1 MRLKPN
7 YLFATALFLFLL
19 YNAVTVY
26 ALERDLSLEP
36 INSAVR
42 QKLQKE
48 SGAVV
53 GNYFALVIGNNDY
66 KVFSDLRTALND
78 AKVVA
83 KVLHDNYG
91 FNTKL
96 LLNATRADI
105 LKSLSNYRKTLTNR
119 DNLLIYYAGHGWL
132 DEDANEGYWLP
143 VNATRKDKIN
153 WVSNN
158 SITSTLKAMRAKH
171 VLVVADS
178 CYSGKL
184 VRGVHI
190 KKNTPDYI
198 TRISKKKARVVLAS
212 GGLEPV
218 ADSGGKG
225 NHSVFASAFIEALR
239 ENNGVM
245 DGTELF
251 SKIRRPVMVNSDQTP
266 EYADIRKAGHDGG
279 DFIFVNTVSLES
291 RSAQIERDISKER
304 QQLEKERQALALER
318 RRFEE
323 EKLIML
329 ERQRLAKERRKLE
342 EEKKRIKT
350 AMITPIEEGRVEIA
364 SLMNEDKESVV
375 NIIGNPEK
383 IYSVGT
389 TTRFFYNSKG
399 IFIDFKKEENKSY
412 RITVF
417 SGEDHHKAFKGVLP
431 DKVNFHLTFDEANRM
446 FGVLKSANIVS
457 DHKFVEY
464 KGISFQF
471 MPNGNVASIKFDKNF
486 FSDK

>member
-364 SLMNEDKESVV
+364 SLMNEDKESV
-375 NIIGNPEK
+375 
-383 IYSVGT
+383 
-389 TTRFFYNSKG
+389 
-399 IFIDFKKEENKSY
+399 
-412 RITVF
+412 
-417 SGEDHHKAFKGVLP
+417 
-431 DKVNFHLTFDEANRM
+431 
-446 FGVLKSANIVS
+446 
-457 DHKFVEY
+457 
-464 KGISFQF
+464 
-471 MPNGNVASIKFDKNF
+471 
-486 FSDK
+486 